1 MSSDP
6 AQPDKELP
14 EVTTLA
20 LEWAADGHGVALATV
35 ISTWGSAPRQAG
47 SQLIIRDDQHFE
59 GSVSGGC
66 IEGEVIVEADGV
78 MTSEQA
84 KLLEYGVS
92 NSDAWK
98 VGLAC
103 GGRIKVLLQPVDG
116 ALQGL
121 LTGLQGL
128 RAEKRPAVLASR
140 TDSGESALY
149 SAGKALMLGG
159 SDLSSEAEAALAADR
174 PRLIEAAEAQV
185 FLNPF
190 NPPLRLYIIGAVH
203 ITQSLAPMARLAGFE
218 VTVIDPRGAFLS
230 TARLSGI
237 RGIEDWPD
245 VVLEAEGLDRR
256 AAVIT
261 LTHDPKL
268 DDAALSVAL
277 KSEAFYIGCLGSK
290 KTHAARLGRLTR
302 LGFDGETLDRIHG
315 PVGLKIGARS
325 PSEIAISA
333 IAQMI
338 GELHS

>member
-1 MSSDP
+1 
-6 AQPDKELP
+6 
-14 EVTTLA
+14 
-20 LEWAADGHGVALATV
+20 
-35 ISTWGSAPRQAG
+35 
-47 SQLIIRDDQHFE
+47 
-59 GSVSGGC
+59 SVSGGC
-66 IEGEVIVEADGV
+66 IEGDVIVEADGV

-84 KLLEYGVS
+84 VMLEYGVS

-103 GGRIKVLLQPVDG
+103 GGRIRVLLQPVD
-116 ALQGL
+116 AVLQGL
-121 LTGLQGL
+121 LVRLQEA
-128 RAEKRPAVLASR
+128 RAKKCPTVLASC

-149 SAGKALMLGG
+149 SAGEALMLGG

-185 FLNPF
+185 FLNVF

-203 ITQSLAPMARLAGFE
+203 ITQALAPMARLAGFE

-290 KTHAARLGRLTR
+290 KTHAARLGRLGG
-302 LGFDGETLDRIHG
+302 LGFDAEALGRIHG